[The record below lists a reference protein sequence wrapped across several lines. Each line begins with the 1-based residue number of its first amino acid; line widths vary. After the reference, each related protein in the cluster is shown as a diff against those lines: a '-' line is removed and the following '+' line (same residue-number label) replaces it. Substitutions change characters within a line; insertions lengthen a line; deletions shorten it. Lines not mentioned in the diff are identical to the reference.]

1 MDPRFGYTFP
11 AIRGTQAGREYYT
24 SMCPLRL
31 IPKIFYFDEEEAEL
45 SPEQRAQRTLNRTRV
60 PEIAQYILDNPKDYA
75 FSAITASIDGE
86 VSFTA
91 IGAGPDESRVG
102 LLTVPMDARF
112 IINDGQHR
120 RAAIEAAIRERPELG
135 DESIAV
141 VFFIDRGLARCQQ
154 LFADLN
160 RYAVRPS
167 KSIGVLYDHR
177 DDLAQIA
184 RLVVMKSRVF
194 GDLVEM
200 ERSSLSARSRKLFTL
215 SAIYTATAAL
225 LSGLEIADQQKAT
238 DLAIDYWDEIAK
250 HIPEWQLVREGRV
263 SSGEIRQ
270 DFIHSH
276 GIALHAFGNVGNHL
290 FAMNTQDWRAKL
302 KPLRK
307 INWSRTNTSL
317 WEGRAMIG
325 GRLSKA
331 TQNVV
336 LTTAAIKRLLGLGLT
351 TEENKL
357 SDAMRG

>member
-1 MDPRFGYTFP
+1 
-11 AIRGTQAGREYYT
+11 
-24 SMCPLRL
+24 
-31 IPKIFYFDEEEAEL
+31 
-45 SPEQRAQRTLNRTRV
+45 
-60 PEIAQYILDNPKDYA
+60 
-75 FSAITASIDGE
+75 
-86 VSFTA
+86 
-91 IGAGPDESRVG
+91 
-102 LLTVPMDARF
+102 
-112 IINDGQHR
+112 
-120 RAAIEAAIRERPELG
+120 
-135 DESIAV
+135 
-141 VFFIDRGLARCQQ
+141 
-154 LFADLN
+154 
-160 RYAVRPS
+160 
-167 KSIGVLYDHR
+167 
-177 DDLAQIA
+177 
-184 RLVVMKSRVF
+184 
-194 GDLVEM
+194 
-200 ERSSLSARSRKLFTL
+200 L

-290 FAMNTQDWRAKL
+290 FAMNTHDWRAKL

-336 LTTAAIKRLLGLGLT
+336 LTTAAIKLLLGLSLT
-351 TEENKL
+351 AEENKL

>member
-1 MDPRFGYTFP
+1 
-11 AIRGTQAGREYYT
+11 
-24 SMCPLRL
+24 
-31 IPKIFYFDEEEAEL
+31 
-45 SPEQRAQRTLNRTRV
+45 
-60 PEIAQYILDNPKDYA
+60 
-75 FSAITASIDGE
+75 
-86 VSFTA
+86 
-91 IGAGPDESRVG
+91 
-102 LLTVPMDARF
+102 MDARF

-141 VFFIDRGLARCQQ
+141 VFFVDRGLERCQQ

-167 KSIGVLYDHR
+167 RSIGVLYDHR

-184 RLVVMKSRVF
+184 RLVVIKSRVF

-215 SAIYTATAAL
+215 SAIYTATGAL
-225 LSGLEIADQQKAT
+225 LERLEIADQKIAT
-238 DLAIDYWDEIAK
+238 ELAISFWEEIAK
-250 HIPEWQLVREGRV
+250 HLREWQMVTDGKV
-263 SSGEIRQ
+263 SSAEIRQ

-276 GIALHAFGNVGNHL
+276 GIALHALGHVGNYL
-290 FAMNTQDWRAKL
+290 LRSYPDEWKAKL
-302 KPLRK
+302 KGLRR
-307 INWSRTNTSL
+307 INWSRSNSAL

-336 LTTAAIKRLLGLGLT
+336 LTTAVIKKSMRIPLAPEEEKLEMARRKAIR
-351 TEENKL
+351 
-357 SDAMRG
+357 D